1 MLALLLLGGCAKT
14 TVTQEQYYQGPR
26 LAKPAR
32 ILVYD
37 FAANASDLPAGYTMA
52 VAAPPADQSPD
63 DLSLGRK
70 LGALVAKDLVGELQ
84 KMGLPAVG
92 ANGQPPPQL
101 NDIAIVGYFVSV
113 DSGSIAKRFAIG
125 FGSGAPA
132 LPTAVEV
139 YVMSNQGLR
148 RLGSAELDSTGS
160 KGPGEALPLAVAVA
174 SGNPIGLIV
183 SSAAKVEGEVSG
195 RTTIEGSA
203 ERTAKEIA
211 EKLKVGAQ
219 RQGWI

>member
-84 KMGLPAVG
+84 KMGLPAVR
-92 ANGQPPPQL
+92 AKGQLPPQL

-132 LPTAVEV
+132 LATAVEV